1 MFSVLRVFLGKW
13 LPGRKYSFS
22 TTTNGSVRAMVPVGV
37 YERVMPMDILPAP
50 LLRSLLIANPERAE
64 ELGALEL
71 IEEDL
76 ALCSFVSPEKAEFG
90 MLLREVLTTLEK
102 EG

>member
-1 MFSVLRVFLGKW
+1 
-13 LPGRKYSFS
+13 
-22 TTTNGSVRAMVPVGV
+22 MVPVGV
-37 YERVMPMDILPAP
+37 YERIMPMDILPAP
-50 LLRSLLIANPERAE
+50 LLRTLLMASPERAE

-76 ALCSFVSPEKAEFG
+76 ALCSFVSPEKVEYG
-90 MLLREVLTTLEK
+90 KLLREVLTTLEK